1 MTMPEIQANGIRLF
15 YEISG
20 EGTPVVFVHEF
31 AGDRRSWEDQIRFFS
46 RRYRTVTYNAR
57 GFPPS
62 EVPEDASLYTQDHAT
77 DDLAGLIR
85 ALNLAPTHVV
95 GLSMGGYATLHLGLR
110 YPELVRS
117 IVVAGCGYG
126 SEMSQRE
133 AFQKEAQEVARRFE
147 EESLEIFAKTYT
159 AGPTRVQLE
168 RKDPIAYERFCREFV
183 DRSAKGSA
191 DTMRGLQAGRPSVYE
206 LEEGMRK
213 MEVPTLIL
221 SGDEDEPCLEPAI
234 FMKRTIPTAALITFP
249 NAGHLINLEEP
260 AMFNR
265 IVLDFITEV
274 DAGRWP
280 RRDPRSQSASSL
292 IPEEN

>member
-1 MTMPEIQANGIRLF
+1 MPEVQSNGIRLY
-15 YEISG
+15 YETSG
-20 EGTPVVFVHEF
+20 EGTPLVFVHEF
-31 AGDRRSWEDQIRFFS
+31 AGDRRSWEDQVRYFA

-62 EVPEDASLYTQDHAT
+62 EVPEDASQYTQDHAT
-77 DDLAGLIR
+77 DDLAGLIE
-85 ALNLAPTHVV
+85 ALHLAPAHVV

-110 YPELVRS
+110 YPELARS

-133 AFQKEAQEVARRFE
+133 AFQNEAREVARRFE
-147 EESLEIFAKTYT
+147 EEDLVTFAKTYT

-168 RKDPIAYERFCREFV
+168 RKDPIAYARFCREFV

-191 DTMRGLQAGRPSVYE
+191 YTMRTLQGSRPSVYE

-213 MEVPTLIL
+213 MNVPTLIL
-221 SGDEDEPCLEPAI
+221 TGDEDEPCLEPAL

-265 IVLDFITEV
+265 IVLEFITEV

-280 RRDPRSQSASSL
+280 RRDPRSRSGSAL
-292 IPEEN
+292 MPKGN